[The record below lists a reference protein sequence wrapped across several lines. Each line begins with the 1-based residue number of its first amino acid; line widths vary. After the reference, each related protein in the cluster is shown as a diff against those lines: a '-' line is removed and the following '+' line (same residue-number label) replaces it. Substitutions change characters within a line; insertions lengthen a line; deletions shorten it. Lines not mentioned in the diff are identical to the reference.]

1 MTVVEGIEGAQ
12 ARLRAP
18 AHRVNPRAR
27 RWWAVRSGLSTLVVL
42 LPQLVAAL
50 VVADLTAPLLLT
62 SGVTLVIGLA
72 HLLVVPRWRYSLHR
86 WEVTADAVHTL
97 SGWLRLEWRIAP
109 ISRIQTV
116 DTDQGP
122 LQRVFSL
129 SSVTVTTASASGA
142 LHIDGLDTDEAA
154 ALAHRLTE
162 VTEAAGGDAT

>member
-1 MTVVEGIEGAQ
+1 MSVTDAEPGE

-18 AHRVNPRAR
+18 AHRVNLRAR
-27 RWWAVRSGLSTLVVL
+27 RWWAVRSGITTLLVL
-42 LPQLVAAL
+42 LPQLVGAL
-50 VVADLTAPLLLT
+50 VVAELTAPLLLT
-62 SGVTLVIGLA
+62 GAVTLVVGVV
-72 HLLVVPRWRYSLHR
+72 HLLVVPRWRYAVHR
-86 WEVTADAVHTL
+86 WEVTDDAVHTL
-97 SGWLRLEWRIAP
+97 SGYLRLEWRIAP

-122 LQRVFSL
+122 LQRAFSL

-162 VTEAAGGDAT
+162 VTEAVGGDAT

>member
-1 MTVVEGIEGAQ
+1 MTEPKPGDAH
-12 ARLRAP
+12 LRPP

-27 RWWAVRSGLSTLVVL
+27 RWWAVRSGLGSLGVLV
-42 LPQLVAAL
+42 PQIVVAL
-50 VVADLTAPLLLT
+50 VVPGLTVPLLIT
-62 SGVTLVIGLA
+62 AGVTLAVGVA
-72 HLLVVPRWRYSLHR
+72 HLVVVPRWRFSLHR
-86 WEVTADAVHTL
+86 WEVTDDAVHTL

-122 LQRVFSL
+122 LQRAFSL

-162 VTEAAGGDAT
+162 VTEAIGGDAT